1 MRKHF
6 VILPVLLAAGLL
18 GGCTSGT
25 SNFTTTQATAP
36 VETNVKGFAAWTDA
50 VPTYRF
56 TAGDHVKVQFLLTPE
71 MGEEA
76 IVAPDGMIGLRAAG
90 QVLAGGRT
98 AEELQ
103 TAIARAAAAN
113 LTHPIV
119 TASLVESPGA
129 KVFVGGMVTHPG
141 AFPIDG
147 RRGPFEAVVLA
158 GGFMPE
164 ARMDQVVLIRR
175 NPENR
180 PMLRTVDLR
189 DFTNLGTAAGDLP
202 LVPGDIVFVP
212 RNRISEVDLWISQ
225 FINKLLPFDRTFQ
238 YTVNKTAAAGQA
250 F

>member
-1 MRKHF
+1 MRRF
-6 VILPVLLAAGLL
+6 ARAWPWLMVAVVLA
-18 GGCTSGT
+18 GCTAGT
-25 SNFTTTQATAP
+25 SNSSTTQSVAP
-36 VETNVKGFAAWTDA
+36 VESSPQGFAAWTDA
-50 VPTYRF
+50 VPAYRF
-56 TAGDHVKVQFLLTPE
+56 SAGDHIKVQFLLTPE

-76 IVAPDGMIGLRAAG
+76 VVAPDGMIGLRAAG

-103 TAIARAAAAN
+103 AAIAQAAAAN

-141 AFPIDG
+141 AFTING

-158 GGFMPE
+158 GGFAPE

-175 NPENR
+175 SPQNR

-189 DFTNLGTAAGDLP
+189 DFASLGTAEGDLP

-212 RNRISEVDLWISQ
+212 RNRISEVDLWIDQ
-225 FINKLLPFDRTFQ
+225 FINKFLPFNRVFQ
-238 YTVNKTAAAGQA
+238 YSVNRTPGGGEV